1 MLRWVLLPRCDLL
14 LKATDY
20 NLIHLWRIFL
30 NTLEREK
37 IPSWNL
43 SNLDYSMWQLRSNRI
58 FQNQNMLFCL
68 KSNEQKTK
76 MNVAEYII
84 PWNTILRQMPYI
96 LFLLIL
102 CRFNTRRS
110 RCLSLD
116 NKAAFMRIAEFC
128 SPALARSRYL
138 NAVSTLSIIISQH
151 ALETIENYIREKHV
165 FSYLIYL
172 RYDSHWKEELV

>member
-1 MLRWVLLPRCDLL
+1 
-14 LKATDY
+14 
-20 NLIHLWRIFL
+20 
-30 NTLEREK
+30 
-37 IPSWNL
+37 
-43 SNLDYSMWQLRSNRI
+43 
-58 FQNQNMLFCL
+58 MLFCL

-76 MNVAEYII
+76 LHVAECII

-138 NAVSTLSIIISQH
+138 NAVSTMISKH
-151 ALETIENYIREKHV
+151 VLETIENCIRDKHV
-165 FSYLIYL
+165 SSLIWDIFQIWLQLKKETSLVLVSFSSRSASVQSLQQVAL
-172 RYDSHWKEELV
+172 TCWGSKKSLF